1 MRYRESV
8 VLLSSVAVALACAGP
23 SETVPLPP
31 DRYTGTVANLEAYF
45 EANAASLDPIEG
57 IWSVAGE
64 QQSGDRVNVEMD
76 FARVAIIRER
86 VATDWDF
93 VEVVVASDD
102 VESMAVSAVYSETAH
117 ESVFLS
123 RQREADDS
131 WTTYEFRL
139 NADGT
144 LEGLRRYMD
153 GNTAASASLRY
164 IKLSPKPGRE

>member
-1 MRYRESV
+1 VRYRIPV
-8 VLLSSVAVALACAGP
+8 ILLSAAAVTLACAAQ
-23 SETVPLPP
+23 SETAPLPP
-31 DRYTGTVANLEAYF
+31 DRYPGTVENLEAYF

-102 VESMAVSAVYSETAH
+102 VESMSVSAVYSETAH

-123 RQREADDS
+123 RQREEDDS

-139 NADGT
+139 NPDGT
-144 LEGLRRYMD
+144 LEGLRRFMD

-164 IKLSPKPGRE
+164 IKLAPKSGRE